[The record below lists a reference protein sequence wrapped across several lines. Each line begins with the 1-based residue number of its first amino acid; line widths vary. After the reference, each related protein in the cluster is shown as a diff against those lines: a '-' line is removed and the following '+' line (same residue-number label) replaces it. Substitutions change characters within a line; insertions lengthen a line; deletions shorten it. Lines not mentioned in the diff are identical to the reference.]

1 MKEYGQMPNGEV
13 IMNHYKDYMDGH
25 DLADDDRKMLFRFF
39 HEIVGC
45 VNLLWKEKSLKSGTF
60 SKVTTTSDEA
70 FAFFIMRD
78 YAKITTKQ
86 DRKQVKLAG
95 ENLENAIQFFEEKMT
110 EIKQMKKEHSGR
122 ITQLD
127 DDIREYIKKNMHAR
141 NDNDGGRRMRV
152 QLKATQELANH
163 SKTCLISMIYVKSIT
178 PQCDKRVVC
187 HTGVKRTSC
196 SFHFFFF

>member
-127 DDIREYIKKNMHAR
+127 DDIREYIKKKYACKKR
-141 NDNDGGRRMRV
+141 QRRREEDESTIESNPRISKP
-152 QLKATQELANH
+152 LKNLFDFDDLCEVDH
-163 SKTCLISMIYVKSIT
+163 T
-178 PQCDKRVVC
+178 PV
-187 HTGVKRTSC
+187 
-196 SFHFFFF
+196 